1 MNIEIFLF
9 LFFLNHLTATKQTQ
23 GPPRIIDMQV
33 VRLVSKN
40 NDKIFITCNV
50 SGSRPMH
57 VSWFMYKDDVKTF
70 RLKKVAKTMNELE
83 IAAAGVYECQVENR
97 RGTFSKVITV
107 SPQEIEK
114 LVALKQKVESK
125 SESSSVF
132 LYHLFAKVMYLINIY
147 FVLVYTTQVNNT
159 FRAR

>member
-1 MNIEIFLF
+1 
-9 LFFLNHLTATKQTQ
+9 
-23 GPPRIIDMQV
+23 
-33 VRLVSKN
+33 
-40 NDKIFITCNV
+40 
-50 SGSRPMH
+50 
-57 VSWFMYKDDVKTF
+57 
-70 RLKKVAKTMNELE
+70 MNELE

-132 LYHLFAKVMYLINIY
+132 LYHLFAKVVHLINIY